1 MNILKHFFSTRIMA
15 SAFTLVFSLTT
26 MAELVV
32 EDGFVRKPIPGR
44 TMSAAFMEIHNAS
57 GSHVVLTH
65 ATLEGAKSVEM
76 HTHTHEEGVMRMRQ
90 IFELPIKAGESVI
103 LAPGGLHL
111 MVFGITKLPEK
122 PKLVLCTADDTC
134 YTTTIATRS
143 LVNKD

>member
-1 MNILKHFFSTRIMA
+1 MSIFKHVFSTRIIA
-15 SAFTLVFSLTT
+15 SVFALGFSITT

-32 EDGFVRKPIPGR
+32 EDGFVRNPIPGR

-57 GSHVVLTH
+57 NSDVILTH

-90 IFELPIKAGESVI
+90 IFKLSIKAGESVI
-103 LAPGGLHL
+103 LEPGGLHL
-111 MVFGITKLPEK
+111 MVFGIIKLPEN
-122 PKLVLCTADDTC
+122 PKLVLCTADNTC